1 MALASALVS
10 RPGATASAG
19 RKGLAGFFGV
29 VRVNPVAA
37 VSAVPAATFII
48 PRNKDPGHWP
58 GKMEVLAGPRVD
70 RYQRKSI
77 SLY

>member
-1 MALASALVS
+1 MALALVS
-10 RPGATASAG
+10 LPGRTVAAG

-37 VSAVPAATFII
+37 VSAVPAATLII

-58 GKMEVLAGPRVD
+58 GKMEVLNAPRTD
-70 RYQRKSI
+70 RYYQRRG
-77 SLY
+77 LNCVL